1 MNERE
6 PGPAA
11 NVVCSS
17 SYAGGSREVSGLFL
31 KSPDLLCRSCRGEP
45 NIYLNKNSRDWFAAD
60 WLAGWYKGIA
70 CRVPSL
76 WLP

>member
-17 SYAGGSREVSGLFL
+17 SYAGGSSEVSGLFL
-31 KSPDLLCRSCRGEP
+31 KSPDRSVAVTGV
-45 NIYLNKNSRDWFAAD
+45 NQIY
-60 WLAGWYKGIA
+60 I
-70 CRVPSL
+70 
-76 WLP
+76 